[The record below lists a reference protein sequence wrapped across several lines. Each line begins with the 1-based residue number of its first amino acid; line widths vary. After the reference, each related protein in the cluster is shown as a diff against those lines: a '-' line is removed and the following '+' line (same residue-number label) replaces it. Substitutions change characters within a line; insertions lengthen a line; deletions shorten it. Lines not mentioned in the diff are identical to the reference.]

1 MDPGQEP
8 TAHTSTGRTP
18 VSSTGA
24 DRRALRRERLLTTAT
39 GLFATRGYATTSI
52 ERICSTAHVS
62 IRAFYEE
69 FESREALLIALHD
82 VVSQAGMDAAHAA
95 LLDPVTRDAGTRARI
110 TALVR
115 AYVGAVTADPAAA
128 RVAFVEVAGAG
139 SAAEQHRVLWRSLW
153 ADFMTGE
160 AERAVGRG
168 EAERRDRTLT
178 VVGVIGA
185 VNELVAH
192 WARNSAPLSQ
202 EPLSRESLAG
212 ELIHHIL
219 AVLGVGA
226 ESQEVTR

>member
-18 VSSTGA
+18 VSRTGV
-24 DRRALRRERLLTTAT
+24 DRRALRRERLLATAT
-39 GLFATRGYATTSI
+39 ELFATRGYATTSI

-69 FESREALLIALHD
+69 FESREAMLIALHD
-82 VVSQAGMDAAHAA
+82 VVSQAGREAAHLA
-95 LLDPVTRDAGTRARI
+95 LLDPAIQDADTRARI

-115 AYVGAVTADPAAA
+115 AYVDAVTADPAAA
-128 RVAFVEVAGAG
+128 RVAFVEVAGGG
-139 SAAEQHRVLWRSLW
+139 SAVEQHRVLWRSLW
-153 ADFMTGE
+153 ADFMTDE
-160 AERAVGRG
+160 AKRAVGRG
-168 EAERRDRTLT
+168 EVGRRDRTLSA
-178 VVGVIGA
+178 VGIIGA

-192 WARNSAPLSQ
+192 WARNSASLPR
-202 EPLSRESLAG
+202 EPLAD

-226 ESQEVTR
+226 ESQEMTR